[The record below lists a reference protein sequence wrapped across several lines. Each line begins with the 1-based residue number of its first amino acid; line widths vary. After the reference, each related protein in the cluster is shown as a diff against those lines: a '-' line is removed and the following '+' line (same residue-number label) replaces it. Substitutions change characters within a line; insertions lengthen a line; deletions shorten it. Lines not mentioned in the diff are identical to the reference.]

1 MLGFKKLRR
10 IAIGKHVHYTAYQK
24 QKINASLHLQER
36 NGLLYPT
43 PEEGKNSAVFP
54 PSRGWEQ
61 PLVVDKKGGDVYL
74 EQVTAQNFQ
83 PLLGIFHA
91 FQLWILIQ
99 HALEN
104 VQEKLQRELV
114 QEMHLEEEKAY

>member
-24 QKINASLHLQER
+24 QKIHLKER

-43 PEEGKNSAVFP
+43 PEEGKNSVVFP
-54 PSRGWEQ
+54 PSRGWER

-114 QEMHLEEEKAY
+114 QEMHLEEDKAY

>member
-1 MLGFKKLRR
+1 MK
-10 IAIGKHVHYTAYQK
+10 
-24 QKINASLHLQER
+24 EP

-43 PEEGKNSAVFP
+43 HEEGKKPCRVS
-54 PSRGWEQ
+54 SLSGWER

-74 EQVTAQNFQ
+74 EQVTAQNLQ

-91 FQLWILIQ
+91 FQLGILIQ

>member
-1 MLGFKKLRR
+1 MK
-10 IAIGKHVHYTAYQK
+10 
-24 QKINASLHLQER
+24 EP

-43 PEEGKNSAVFP
+43 HEEGKKRVVFP
-54 PSRGWEQ
+54 PSRGWERR
-61 PLVVDKKGGDVYL
+61 LVVDKKGGDVYL
-74 EQVTAQNFQ
+74 EQVTAQNLQ

-114 QEMHLEEEKAY
+114 QEMHLEEEKAYKVTH

>member
-1 MLGFKKLRR
+1 MLVYMWKNLTVSCTLPLKK
-10 IAIGKHVHYTAYQK
+10 
-24 QKINASLHLQER
+24 E
-36 NGLLYPT
+36 
-43 PEEGKNSAVFP
+43 KNSVVFP
-54 PSRGWEQ
+54 PSRGWKR

>member
-1 MLGFKKLRR
+1 MLVYMWKNLTVSCTLHMKK
-10 IAIGKHVHYTAYQK
+10 
-24 QKINASLHLQER
+24 E
-36 NGLLYPT
+36 
-43 PEEGKNSAVFP
+43 KNRVVFP
-54 PSRGWEQ
+54 PSRGWKR

>member
-1 MLGFKKLRR
+1 M
-10 IAIGKHVHYTAYQK
+10 
-24 QKINASLHLQER
+24 
-36 NGLLYPT
+36 
-43 PEEGKNSAVFP
+43 FP
-54 PSRGWEQ
+54 PSGGWER
-61 PLVVDKKGGDVYL
+61 PLVADKRRGGVYL
-74 EQVTAQNFQ
+74 EQVTAQNLQ

-91 FQLWILIQ
+91 VQFGILIQ

>member
-1 MLGFKKLRR
+1 MLVYIWKNLTVSCTLPLKKE
-10 IAIGKHVHYTAYQK
+10 K
-24 QKINASLHLQER
+24 
-36 NGLLYPT
+36 NGV
-43 PEEGKNSAVFP
+43 VFP
-54 PSRGWEQ
+54 PSRGWERR
-61 PLVVDKKGGDVYL
+61 LVVDKKGGNVYL
-74 EQVTAQNFQ
+74 EQVTAQNLQ
-83 PLLGIFHA
+83 PLLRIFHA

>member
-1 MLGFKKLRR
+1 MLVYIWKTLTVSCTLPMKK
-10 IAIGKHVHYTAYQK
+10 
-24 QKINASLHLQER
+24 E
-36 NGLLYPT
+36 
-43 PEEGKNSAVFP
+43 KNRVVFP
-54 PSRGWEQ
+54 PSRGWERR
-61 PLVVDKKGGDVYL
+61 LVVDKKGGDAYL
-74 EQVTAQNFQ
+74 EQVTAQNLQ

-91 FQLWILIQ
+91 FQLGILIQ